1 MMFNLQ
7 QIAQHGGLKML
18 SKESKQVIIKQI
30 ESDLIRYKDAGNSF
44 VKVNNGKMAAS
55 TMQQKH

>member
-1 MMFNLQ
+1 
-7 QIAQHGGLKML
+7 ML

-55 TMQQKH
+55 TMQHI

>member
-1 MMFNLQ
+1 
-7 QIAQHGGLKML
+7 ML

-44 VKVNNGKMAAS
+44 VKMNSGKMAAS
-55 TMQQKH
+55 TMQHILKLEKALKELMDV